1 LIAGFCDEPIFT
13 ETTSITRFLSSERAD
28 WPTPIRRRAETMPG
42 TRDPARGRLIPAHI
56 AVAMAAMTV
65 SMTSAFTRGAARV
78 TASAPKARKLRS
90 FVVRAEVR
98 LPRLRCGENSA
109 PRK

>member
-1 LIAGFCDEPIFT
+1 
-13 ETTSITRFLSSERAD
+13 
-28 WPTPIRRRAETMPG
+28 
-42 TRDPARGRLIPAHI
+42 
-56 AVAMAAMTV
+56 MAAMTV